1 MKNRFVQ
8 YVIFNYIDDDQI
20 ITMVIYMWLCYSKIK
35 EDGYLEYG
43 LLLLL
48 MVNIIITF
56 QM

>member
-8 YVIFNYIDDDQI
+8 YVIFNYINDDQI
-20 ITMVIYMWLCYSKIK
+20 ITTVIYMWLCYSKIK

-48 MVNIIITF
+48 RVIIIIT
-56 QM
+56 